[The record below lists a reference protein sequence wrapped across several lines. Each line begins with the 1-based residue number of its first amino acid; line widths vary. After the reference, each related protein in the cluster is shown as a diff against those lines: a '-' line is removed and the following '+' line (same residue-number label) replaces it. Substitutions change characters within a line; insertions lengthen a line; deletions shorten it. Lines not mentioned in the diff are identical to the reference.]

1 MPWEPGQQLQFMVVE
16 VTLCLC
22 YAQFQ
27 CVKVGGLLSCVHA
40 GGPVKRN
47 AELFFPAEFA
57 DDFPVSLQ
65 VSTAQRTTAQR
76 TAAFDWRD
84 TYACVCC

>member
-1 MPWEPGQQLQFMVVE
+1 MPAAA
-16 VTLCLC
+16 C
-22 YAQFQ
+22 
-27 CVKVGGLLSCVHA
+27 A

-65 VSTAQRTTAQR
+65 VRMTVTQLQLQLQ
-76 TAAFDWRD
+76 
-84 TYACVCC
+84 

>member
-1 MPWEPGQQLQFMVVE
+1 MLN
-16 VTLCLC
+16 TILLL
-22 YAQFQ
+22 YA
-27 CVKVGGLLSCVHA
+27 A

-65 VSTAQRTTAQR
+65 VSKQSLCWQPALVCKRLGVSLWQKSKVIVAG
-76 TAAFDWRD
+76 
-84 TYACVCC
+84 ACE